1 MGRITIRLSD
11 DFINKLKEEA
21 QKNELTLSDMVRV
34 KLTEKNKINKRN
46 NQQLVY
52 ELNRIGLNLNQIA
65 KHCNS
70 KKIVDKLVLE
80 ELIVI
85 EKQLQEITNDM

>member
-1 MGRITIRLSD
+1 MRI
-11 DFINKLKEEA
+11 
-21 QKNELTLSDMVRV
+21 
-34 KLTEKNKINKRN
+34 
-46 NQQLVY
+46 VY
-52 ELNRIGLNLNQIA
+52 ELNRLGQNLNQIA
-65 KHCNS
+65 RYANS